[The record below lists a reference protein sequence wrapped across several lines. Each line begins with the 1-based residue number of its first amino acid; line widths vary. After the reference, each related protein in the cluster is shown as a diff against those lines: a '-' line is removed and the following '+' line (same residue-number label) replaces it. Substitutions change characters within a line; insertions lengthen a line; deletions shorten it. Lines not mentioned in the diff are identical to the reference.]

1 LSDNTQYSL
10 SPGKLPKGRD
20 YVEYFLYVNKLGYCS
35 HYATAATLMLRIMGI
50 PARYV
55 EGYAAGAS
63 NITNDYNGS
72 TKKLEVELLIKD
84 YNAHAWVEVYID
96 NCGWIPMEFT
106 PGSSYDYSV
115 LENIA
120 VIGDIA
126 AEEEAQVTP
135 TQAPPEPTEAVISEE
150 DEPEQEK
157 SEQEESEQEDVSP
170 ATGNHVKQE
179 NTLLD
184 TLFMIFF
191 ILLAIG
197 LLTGLFLLSIIRR
210 RRLWYR
216 ANHNKKAILLF
227 AEIGKIL
234 ACSNGIPKRGA
245 LLEDYVDYVKEN
257 CSYLKPEEFESAM
270 ETVKKARFG
279 RGRISLD
286 ELKKVVIFR
295 NGLYNKV
302 YEELSISKKLYL
314 KLILNIL

>member
-1 LSDNTQYSL
+1 
-10 SPGKLPKGRD
+10 
-20 YVEYFLYVNKLGYCS
+20 
-35 HYATAATLMLRIMGI
+35 
-50 PARYV
+50 
-55 EGYAAGAS
+55 
-63 NITNDYNGS
+63 
-72 TKKLEVELLIKD
+72 VELIIKD

-120 VIGDIA
+120 VIGEIA

-157 SEQEESEQEDVSP
+157 SEQEVPVKEDASA
-170 ATGNHVKQE
+170 ATGNHIKQE
-179 NTLLD
+179 NKILD
-184 TLFMIFF
+184 TLLMIFI
-191 ILLAIG
+191 ILLVV
-197 LLTGLFLLSIIRR
+197 GLFVGLVLMGIIKKRS
-210 RRLWYR
+210 LWYR

-227 AEIGKIL
+227 AEIGRIL
-234 ACSNGIPKRGA
+234 ACCNGIPKRGA
-245 LLEDYVDYVKEN
+245 LLEDYVDYVKKN

-286 ELKKVVIFR
+286 ELKKVESFR
-295 NGLYNKV
+295 HRLYYNV
-302 YEELSISKKLYL
+302 YEELSFSKKLYL
-314 KLILNIL
+314 KLILSIL